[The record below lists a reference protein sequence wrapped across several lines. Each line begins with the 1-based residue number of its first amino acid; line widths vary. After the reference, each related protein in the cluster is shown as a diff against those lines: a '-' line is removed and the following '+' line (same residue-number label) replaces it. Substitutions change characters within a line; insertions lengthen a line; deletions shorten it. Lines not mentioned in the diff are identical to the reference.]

1 MKCKIKLNWFVDF
14 DKEERWLNKMATNG
28 LCLWYT
34 NGVIYRFKE
43 CRPDEYIFQ
52 VDFDEKKSST
62 SEDYIAFRTSC
73 GDELIHQ
80 WKSKIYWKRAKAD
93 GPFER
98 EDNIMAKLRMTNK
111 AYDYHIKSLIG
122 LTLIMAAGCFICIP
136 LGQYIL
142 PESIISDQV
151 RDFGLGLSAGIL
163 AAECVLLIP
172 IINKL
177 RKKIKELMKKVI

>member
-1 MKCKIKLNWFVDF
+1 
-14 DKEERWLNKMATNG
+14 
-28 LCLWYT
+28 
-34 NGVIYRFKE
+34 
-43 CRPDEYIFQ
+43 
-52 VDFDEKKSST
+52 
-62 SEDYIAFRTSC
+62 
-73 GDELIHQ
+73 
-80 WKSKIYWKRAKAD
+80 
-93 GPFER
+93 
-98 EDNIMAKLRMTNK
+98 MAKLRMTNK